1 MGSLMCVM
9 SVARSAGG
17 QAAVVPATG
26 AIMVAASDSARGPI
40 AGADIQVD
48 GGRWRGVT
56 DDRGLLRIETV
67 PAGVHLVVARRLGVA
82 PESLSTTVSP
92 GQAAEVRFVLRSTA
106 LNLGAVDV
114 RDERII
120 PARLQGF
127 EERRAEN
134 RNGGQFMT
142 RADIDRIMPR
152 QPSDLVRRMQGM
164 RIMDSL
170 GVQLAVSTRG
180 PKVQMI
186 GNRPVPVQ
194 CVVRVGVDGSIKEP
208 YFPMNTIV
216 MSDVYGIEVYSG
228 PSTMPP
234 EFGGARR
241 DAGCGLIMIWT
252 RSR

>member
-1 MGSLMCVM
+1 MP
-9 SVARSAGG
+9 
-17 QAAVVPATG
+17 VPAAG
-26 AIMVAASDSARGPI
+26 AIIVAVADSVRAPI

-56 DDRGLLRIETV
+56 DDGGRLRFESV
-67 PAGVHLVVARRLGVA
+67 PAGTHRVVARRLGLA

-92 GQAAEVRFVLRSTA
+92 GQASEVRFLLRSTA

-114 RDERII
+114 RDERIV

-127 EERRAEN
+127 EERLAAK

-142 RADIDRIMPR
+142 RADIDRIMPQR
-152 QPSDLVRRMQGM
+152 PSDLVRRMQGM
-164 RIMDSL
+164 KIMDSL

-180 PKVQMI
+180 PKIQMI

-216 MSDVYGIEVYSG
+216 VGDVYGIEVYSG
-228 PSTMPP
+228 PSTLPP
-234 EFGGARR
+234 EFGGARQ

>member
-1 MGSLMCVM
+1 MGSLICLLFGGL
-9 SVARSAGG
+9 AAGG
-17 QAAVVPATG
+17 QAPPARSTG
-26 AIMVAASDSARGPI
+26 AIVVAATDSGSAPI
-40 AGADIQVD
+40 AGADVQVD

-56 DDRGLLRIETV
+56 DDRGNLRFDTV
-67 PAGVHLVVARRLGVA
+67 PAGVHRVVARRLGLA

-92 GQAAEVRFVLRSTA
+92 GQASEVRFRLRSTA

-114 RDERII
+114 RDERIV

-127 EERRAEN
+127 EERLAAK

-142 RADIDRIMPR
+142 RADIDRIMPQR
-152 QPSDLVRRMQGM
+152 PSDLIRRMQGM
-164 RIMDSL
+164 KIMDSL

-180 PKVQMI
+180 PKLRMM
-186 GNRPVPVQ
+186 GVPVQ

-216 MSDVYGIEVYSG
+216 VGDVYGIEVYSG
-228 PSTMPP
+228 PSTLPP
-234 EFGGARR
+234 EFGGARQ